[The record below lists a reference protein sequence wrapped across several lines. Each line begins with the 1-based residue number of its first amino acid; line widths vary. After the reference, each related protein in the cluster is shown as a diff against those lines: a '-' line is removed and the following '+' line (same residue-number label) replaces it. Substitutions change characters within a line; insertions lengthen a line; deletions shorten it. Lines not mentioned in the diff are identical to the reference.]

1 MPKRQYFYEFWVRF
15 LGIMS
20 KSQFFISAILENF
33 LALPLDSAD
42 IAIIGHRYFLLDPN
56 NLDV

>member
-15 LGIMS
+15 LEIMP
-20 KSQFFISAILENF
+20 KSQFSARAIWGNF

-42 IAIIGHRYFLLDPN
+42 IAIIGHRYFLLDLN